1 MLKNYTCPDCGI
13 VMGEGSTACIRC
25 GCPMSQIMEGRKT
38 TVKLPYT
45 QWAGHNDVKSA
56 PKDKYGNP
64 NGTNYDLLRDGSMK
78 GYKILIINLCP
89 EWDICGQRENYDN
102 PIKALENK
110 GFEVIY
116 RDEFPAD
123 FTRISDCLCQ
133 VWLISG
139 NVRTITDEQ
148 IRQIKAFYNQGKGVY
163 LWADNDPFYADVN
176 PIVKDLFG
184 SKMSG
189 DYIGKKVIGVQK
201 RIKDVGIVAG
211 HLISTGI
218 SNFYEGVTISHVDMT
233 QYLKPLVY
241 SSDKK
246 VVTAYSD
253 VDGKRLLID
262 GGFTRL
268 CVDWNS
274 AGTDRY
280 IVNAAGWLGNFE
292 RFGWRIPK

>member
-1 MLKNYTCPDCGI
+1 MLRNYICPDCGM
-13 VMGEGSTACIRC
+13 VVGDGSTSCIKC
-25 GCPMSQIMEGRKT
+25 GCPMPQIIEGRKT
-38 TVKLPYT
+38 KIKLPYT
-45 QWAGHNDVKSA
+45 QWAGHNDVESA

-89 EWDICGQRENYDN
+89 EWDTCGRRENYDD

-123 FTRISDCLCQ
+123 FVRISACVCQ

-139 NVRTITDEQ
+139 SSRTITDEQ
-148 IRQIKAFYNQGKGVY
+148 IRQIKAFYDQGKGVY
-163 LWADNDPFYADVN
+163 LWADNDPFFADVN
-176 PIVKDLFG
+176 PIIKDLFK

-189 DYIGKKVIGVQK
+189 YYVGKRIIGVQK
-201 RIKDVGIVAG
+201 HIKDVGIVAG

-218 SNFYEGVTISHVDMT
+218 SNFYEGVTISNVAMT

-268 CVDWNS
+268 CVDWDS

-292 RFGWRIPK
+292 KFGWRIPE